1 MMLTNSI
8 ITQKFKLLTTSSS
21 IHSRLGGEV
30 AKWRRHTIY
39 YYIELLLV
47 ATKVLITAQ
56 IQPAPLRHISESTEF
71 IGSTIDCLPL
81 VKLTLPR
88 ISRLI

>member
-1 MMLTNSI
+1 MLTNSI

-30 AKWRRHTIY
+30 AKTRNILLYRASR
-39 YYIELLLV
+39 LLL

-88 ISRLI
+88 ISRVI

>member
-30 AKWRRHTIY
+30 AKTH
-39 YYIELLLV
+39 YILLYR
-47 ATKVLITAQ
+47 ASSGGNITFSHN
-56 IQPAPLRHISESTEF
+56 RTDST
-71 IGSTIDCLPL
+71 STTSTYQR
-81 VKLTLPR
+81 KY
-88 ISRLI
+88 

>member
-30 AKWRRHTIY
+30 AKTH
-39 YYIELLLV
+39 YILLYRASRLLL

-88 ISRLI
+88 ISRVI